1 MKQKIL
7 FAEKFFPMIRDG
19 RKTTTVRSG
28 VRVRDYAIGECLAL
42 DPEQVKGFVINIKT
56 LQVSTYGEL
65 NEEIA
70 KTDGF
75 ESLSKLK
82 YELRTFYPELV
93 NSSYVTIVSFEYVRE
108 LEEGDLDGLVY

>member
-28 VRVRDYAIGECLAL
+28 VRNYNIGECLAL

-75 ESLSKLK
+75 ESLSELK